1 MVEVSAGDGDIGA
14 LRRDLNQVGERVEE
28 VAEFTVLN
36 EERLRRA
43 QAWDCWV
50 VVEWDERIGSRD
62 DTVPRWMESEI
73 AVTVRVK
80 RDA

>member
-43 QAWDCWV
+43 QA
-50 VVEWDERIGSRD
+50 
-62 DTVPRWMESEI
+62 
-73 AVTVRVK
+73 
-80 RDA
+80 